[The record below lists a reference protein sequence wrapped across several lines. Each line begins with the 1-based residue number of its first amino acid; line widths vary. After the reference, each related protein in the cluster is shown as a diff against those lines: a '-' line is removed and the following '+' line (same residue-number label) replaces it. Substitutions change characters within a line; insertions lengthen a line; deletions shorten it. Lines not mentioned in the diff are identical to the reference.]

1 MSDDIKLDSAAAVEV
16 AAFCWPAAAGQS
28 WNAPLQ
34 GGPYA
39 YLNDDEAGEMLR
51 GFYPDDFNDLHR
63 AAAVLVER
71 GYGQVFDDCF
81 LHEAENGEGAKMLGT
96 ISRVAAAPADDWARA
111 IVATVR
117 EVKR

>member
-1 MSDDIKLDSAAAVEV
+1 
-16 AAFCWPAAAGQS
+16 
-28 WNAPLQ
+28 
-34 GGPYA
+34 
-39 YLNDDEAGEMLR
+39 MLR

-71 GYGQVFDDCF
+71 GGP
-81 LHEAENGEGAKMLGT
+81 LNLASHLWEEAKIGKAHGDPNMTALMAIDRIAKL
-96 ISRVAAAPADDWARA
+96 PADAWARA